1 MLLLLLLL
9 LQLELGHLMGRHL
22 HTHRHTAGRVRG
34 ATARSGHGMRVRS
47 LRGNLRLRVLCIG
60 LRLSSGLSL
69 RLGLRV
75 RERA

>member
-1 MLLLLLLL
+1 
-9 LQLELGHLMGRHL
+9 
-22 HTHRHTAGRVRG
+22 
-34 ATARSGHGMRVRS
+34 MRVRS